1 MPELL
6 SPGVFVEEVPS
17 PVTTVTGVSTSTMG
31 IAGYAQ
37 RGPTDQAELVTSFQ
51 QFTRQFGNVIRES
64 LLGMST
70 AAFFAN
76 GGRRAYVV
84 RVAPADAESADA
96 RILNE
101 YDDEPLEVG
110 DGVLNTFFKF
120 SATTLIRADGGLA
133 PIKPGTLSIKY
144 RELGAPVVGQTT
156 RDRTNGANLTTLTG
170 QANYDGRINP
180 ASLPTAD
187 FNLDALVRGTVTVKY
202 SAATVIQSVV
212 IPVGTGSIVTGVL
225 TVGPDTATV
234 TFDHETGRFSLKT
247 TGALIPVI
255 GDNAVV
261 ITADFTPATA
271 TRVIT
276 DAQVGTTDEG
286 SLVGV
291 TVDGAYV
298 TVVTSGAESV
308 NPNTVV
314 YSTGAYNF
322 KVLVVPHNNAKV
334 LVDYVVAAWDVNPIS
349 VGAWANDVILRV
361 SGNTDAFDA
370 DTGIYSLYDI
380 LVLMLNTDTN
390 LFDVMEQYTEVSLTD
405 PNNAAYF
412 PDVMNELSDLVRIV
426 EPGSDQGI
434 NQLSGRA
441 RQTVIAGGDELAAGK
456 TIISTLV
463 GLPISP
469 RSVLIT
475 YTDSTGTA
483 RTITDDGNGNLVGD
497 VDPTGNN
504 TLNYTSGAL
513 DVKTLF
519 VIRGATLVN
528 ATYASNPQESRHDE
542 RFGDATKQF
551 TIGLVDFFQAGV
563 EGTFDSANW
572 GRNQFTSP
580 LLIPN
585 NEGIYAL
592 SRVDD
597 ILQVI
602 LPDFAGDV
610 VTTGDLLDYASAR
623 SQQPSGGD
631 RFIILTV
638 PMGSDPQEAVDWLR
652 FSLGRNSDYAA
663 VYWPWVRVSDPLS
676 NGRAMTMPPLGHIA
690 GIYARTD
697 STKNVG
703 KAPAGTVDGQLSF
716 LLGLEYVSTQGER
729 DLVYPNK
736 INPLISSPQTGLAVW
751 GSRTISAQAQWR
763 QINARRLFMFLE
775 KSIYND
781 TFWAVFENNGPS
793 LWSRLRTQIGSYLN
807 FLFSGGYFAGSNANQ
822 AYFVVCDDTNN
833 LAATVD
839 QGQVIIDVGVA
850 PNKPAEFVRV
860 RFAQKSIES

>member
-1 MPELL
+1 MAELL
-6 SPGVFVEEVPS
+6 SPGVFIEEVPS
-17 PVTTVTGVSTSTMG
+17 PVTTVTGVSTSTLG
-31 IAGYAQ
+31 VAGYAP
-37 RGPTDQAELVTSFQ
+37 RGPTDQAEFVTSFEQ
-51 QFTRQFGNVIRES
+51 YTRVFGEIVRES
-64 LLGMST
+64 LLGMSV

-76 GGRRAYVV
+76 GGRRTYVV
-84 RVAPADAESADA
+84 RVAPADALAADA

-101 YDDEPLEVG
+101 YDDELLETG
-110 DGVLNTFFKF
+110 DGIIDTYFKF
-120 SATTLIRADGGLA
+120 SATTVIRADAGLA

-144 RELGAPVVGQTT
+144 RELGTPVVGQTT
-156 RDRTNGANLTTLTG
+156 RDRTDTANLTTITA
-170 QANYDGRINP
+170 QANYEGRINP
-180 ASLPTAD
+180 ASLPVAD
-187 FNLDALVRGTVTVKY
+187 FNLDALVRGTVTVQY
-202 SAATVIQSVV
+202 SAATVIQSIV

-261 ITADFTPATA
+261 ITADFTPATE
-271 TRVIT
+271 TRTIT

-286 SLVGV
+286 ALTGA

-298 TVVTSGAESV
+298 TVVTSGIESI

-322 KVLVVPHNNAKV
+322 KVLVPPHLNAKV
-334 LVDYVVAAWDVNPIS
+334 LVDYTVAAWDLNPVS
-349 VGAWANDVILRV
+349 VGAWANGMKIRV
-361 SGNTDAFDA
+361 SGSVDSFDT
-370 DTGIYSLYDI
+370 DTGSYTLYDV
-380 LVLMLNTDTN
+380 LVLLLNEATQ
-390 LFDVMEQYTEVSLTD
+390 FFEVQEQYTDVSFTD

-412 PDVMNELSDLVRIV
+412 PDVMNELSDLYRVV
-426 EPGSDQGI
+426 EPGSDQSI
-434 NQLSGRA
+434 NQLSGRP
-441 RQTVIAGGDELAAGK
+441 RQTVIAGGDELAASK
-456 TIISTLV
+456 TIVVTLP
-463 GLPISP
+463 GLPVSP

-475 YTDSTGTA
+475 YTDSLGNA

-497 VDPTGNN
+497 IDPTGNN
-504 TLNYTSGAL
+504 TINYTTGAV

-519 VIRGATLVN
+519 LVRGATLVN
-528 ATYASNPQESRHDE
+528 ATYASAPQEVNHDE
-542 RFGDATKQF
+542 LFGDAAKQF
-551 TIGLVDFFQAGV
+551 EITPTDFFRVGE
-563 EGTFDSANW
+563 EGTFDSINW
-572 GRNQFTSP
+572 GRDQFTSP

-585 NEGIYAL
+585 NKGIFAL

-610 VTTGDLLDYASAR
+610 TITGDLLDYASAR
-623 SQQPSGGD
+623 AQQPSGGD

-652 FSLGRNSDYAA
+652 FSLGRSSDYAA
-663 VYWPWVRVSDPLS
+663 VYWPWVRVSDPLA

-697 STKNVG
+697 SVKNVG
-703 KAPAGTVDGQLSF
+703 KTPAGTVDGQLSF

-751 GSRTISAQAQWR
+751 GGRTISNRPEWR
-763 QINARRLFMFLE
+763 YINARRLFMFLE
-775 KSIYND
+775 KSIYNE
-781 TFWAVFENNGPS
+781 TFWAVFENNGAG
-793 LWSRLRTQIGSYLN
+793 LWAKLRTQIGGFLN
-807 FLFSGGYFAGSNANQ
+807 FLFSEGYFAGANPTQ
-822 AYFVVCDDTNN
+822 AFFVICDDTNN
-833 LAATVD
+833 LAVTID
-839 QGQVIIDVGVA
+839 QGQVIMDVGVA
-850 PNKPAEFVRV
+850 PNKPAEFVRI